1 MSNWGVKREIVLDV
15 KFPDWDSM
23 EDTYFWEKAKAKG
36 YKMDVSNTYVYHHHR
51 TSLKAYLQQN
61 IRNGVAETQYR
72 RHKKDKKGIFGYIVG
87 FLGII
92 TLFSISLIYQ
102 YYILIILFF
111 ALYIAFLIHRR
122 YRIFKR
128 IYKQYGLKVL
138 AGSIILHNISVV
150 FTTYGIIREI
160 ISGLK

>member
-1 MSNWGVKREIVLDV
+1 MSNWGVKRKIVLDV
-15 KFPDWDSM
+15 KFPDWNSM
-23 EDTYFWEKAKAKG
+23 EDTYFWEKAKE
-36 YKMDVSNTYVYHHHR
+36 YRYNMCVSNTYVYHHHR

-61 IRNGVAETQYR
+61 IRNGRAETQYR
-72 RHKKDKKGIFGYIVG
+72 RHKKAKKWIFGYIVG

-111 ALYIAFLIHRR
+111 VLYIGFLIHRR

-128 IYKQYGLKVL
+128 IYKQYGFKVL
-138 AGSIILHNISVV
+138 FGSIILHNISVA

-160 ISGLK
+160 IRGV